1 MGIFSK
7 KQTSQTPGR
16 RRNAA
21 ILGQRATD
29 ASLSERYTFR
39 RNRTLT
45 GSASSQ
51 VTSLNETG
59 AQLKSSRVQAH
70 ELLKRRRHLRA
81 VLFLILLIAGGL
93 SLLIWQFTAS
103 VNVRAEGETTLQL
116 DRSYE
121 ETIQEYLGRR
131 PIERLRFLTNEAD
144 LLEYLHANVP
154 EIEAI
159 TIEGSTGF
167 GRSSFVIR
175 LRQPIAVWTINGRE
189 QYVDETGTA
198 FSRNYFAAPS
208 VKIVDNSGIRVESG
222 QAVASNRFLGF
233 VGRVVGHAKTNG
245 YTVKQVIIPSG
256 TTRQIELRLDGVE
269 YPVKFSIDRPAGE
282 QAEDMARGL
291 RWLTTNNKKPAYLDV
306 RVSGKAYYRE

>member
-7 KQTSQTPGR
+7 KQTADTPGR
-16 RRNAA
+16 RRSAA
-21 ILGQRATD
+21 TLGQRATD
-29 ASLSERYTFR
+29 ASLSDRYTFR

-59 AQLKSSRVQAH
+59 SQLKSSRVQAH
-70 ELLKRRRHLRA
+70 ELLKKRRHLRA
-81 VLFLILLIAGGL
+81 ILLLILLVTGGL

-103 VNVRAEGETTLQL
+103 VNVRAEGEATLQL
-116 DRSYE
+116 DHSYE

-131 PIERLRFLTNEAD
+131 PIERLRFLTNEAG
-144 LLEYLHANVP
+144 LLEYLHTKVP
-154 EIEAI
+154 EIEGVKV
-159 TIEGSTGF
+159 EGSTGF

-198 FSRNYFAAPS
+198 FSRNYFAAPT
-208 VKIVDNSGIRVESG
+208 VKIVDNSGIRVENG

-245 YTVKQVIIPSG
+245 YTVQQVIIPTG
-256 TTRQIELRLDGVE
+256 TTRQIELRLDGVG
-269 YPVKFSIDRPAGE
+269 YPVKFSIDRSAGE
-282 QAEDMARGL
+282 QAEDMTRSL
-291 RWLTTNNKKPAYLDV
+291 RWLAASKKKPVYLDV